1 MSVETALITGV
12 ALISTGAFVDGSLGL
27 ALKYIKVWR
36 WEHLWLVYSVL
47 AFSVIPC
54 ILVFMTVKNL
64 SEVLKLANSHDLLL
78 VFLFGLG
85 WGCGAVLFG
94 LSLKMAG
101 MALSYAIAVG
111 LGAAVGSFAP
121 LVLLHSQEIFTR
133 RGAAIVGGVFLVIIG
148 VILCSWAGHLKDRQ
162 LARLPEGHAE
172 SLTPKKVN
180 RWELDLKVKLGVVVA
195 ILSGILNPMINL
207 SFAFGSPIAKLAEKQ
222 GTDPFLSLNVVWA
235 IAMSAGALVNAVY
248 CSYLISKERTW
259 HLMFLPSFD
268 YFIGVLMGILGPVGL
283 LLYGIG
289 SSRLGELAAVV
300 GWPILS
306 SMGILSANFWGAV
319 SGEWAG
325 TGKKPLLIM
334 GAAIA
339 VLIAA
344 MFILASG
351 SAQG

>member
-1 MSVETALITGV
+1 MSLETALVTGV

-27 ALKYIKVWR
+27 TLKYIKVWK

-47 AFSVIPC
+47 AFSVIPW
-54 ILVFMTVKNL
+54 ILGFVTVKNL
-64 SEVLKLANSHDLLL
+64 SEVLRQANPHDLLL
-78 VFLFGLG
+78 VFVFGLG

-133 RGAAIVGGVFLVIIG
+133 RGAIIVGGVFLVIIG
-148 VILCSWAGHLKDRQ
+148 VILCSWAGHLKDKQ
-162 LARLPEGHAE
+162 LTRPPEGHAL
-172 SLTPKKVN
+172 SLDPKAAT

-207 SFAFGSPIAKLAEKQ
+207 SFVYGAPISKLAENQ
-222 GTDPFLSLNVVWA
+222 GTDPFLSPNVIWA
-235 IAMSAGALVNAVY
+235 IAMSAGALVNAIY
-248 CSYLISKERTW
+248 CGYLISKQRSW
-259 HLMFLPSFD
+259 HLMSLPSFD

-306 SMGILSANFWGAV
+306 SMGILSANFWGAI

-325 TGKKPLLIM
+325 TGKKPLWIM

-344 MFILASG
+344 MFILAWG
-351 SAQG
+351 SSQG

>member
-1 MSVETALITGV
+1 VSVETALVTGV

-47 AFSVIPC
+47 AFSVIPW
-54 ILVFMTVKNL
+54 ILGFETIRNL
-64 SEVLKLANSHDLLL
+64 TGILKQANSHDLFL
-78 VFLFGLG
+78 VFIFGLG
-85 WGCGAVLFG
+85 WGFGAVLFG

-111 LGAAVGSFAP
+111 LGAAVGSFSP
-121 LVLLHSQEIFTR
+121 LVLLHRQEIFTQ
-133 RGAAIVGGVFLVIIG
+133 RGVIISSGVFLVVIG
-148 VILCSWAGHLKDRQ
+148 VTLCSWAGHLKDK
-162 LARLPEGHAE
+162 RLTRPSEDHA
-172 SLTPKKVN
+172 LTLDPKKVT
-180 RWELDLKVKLGVVVA
+180 RWKLDLKVKLGVILA

-207 SFAFGSPIAKLAEKQ
+207 SFAYGTPIAKLAENE
-222 GTDPFLSLNVVWA
+222 GTDPFLSLNVIWA

-248 CSYLISKERTW
+248 CSYLISKQRTW
-259 HLMFLPSFD
+259 NLMSRPSFD
-268 YFIGVLMGILGPVGL
+268 YFVGLLMGILGPVGL

-289 SSRLGELAAVV
+289 SSRLGELAVVV

-306 SMGILSANFWGAV
+306 SMGILSANFWGAI

-334 GAAIA
+334 GVAIA

-344 MFILASG
+344 MFILAWG
-351 SAQG
+351 STQV